1 MNLKEKK
8 LAVIGAN
15 GFLGKHTIQ
24 RAIKKGWK
32 VIGIVRRDEAAR
44 EIESLGAQSYIF
56 KEFNE
61 ENLSKAFKG
70 CKAVIHFANVV
81 CGSLEI
87 FRKVNV
93 EGTQAVVK
101 AAEQSKISRIIYP
114 SGLGTGEYGKIEWAN
129 NEYFRSKKLA
139 EEIIQKGKVPFV
151 IFRPSYIL
159 GPNDELIPE
168 FLNQIRKSQ
177 VTIAGDGKTP
187 MQPIYVENAVDAFLA
202 AAEGKGSNNTIYN
215 LVGPKTLN
223 MLQLIALIYNTTKK
237 LGFDLPKPRIK
248 NILYEKASKELGLC
262 PEMIDVMKCDLVYD
276 GKTTAEALG
285 FQLSPLEKAVEE
297 AVINHLFPK
306 NTNQSAKL
314 ALILLSGGI
323 DSTVALY
330 WAKKEGY
337 NLIALSFNYKNRPEN
352 EIKATKKLSELIS
365 IKLIEVNLPFLE
377 EAIDLKFDGY
387 PILSALNAPEGY
399 IPSRNIIFYSIAA
412 FFADAYGI
420 QTIIGGHINS
430 DAELFP
436 DASSSFFK
444 KLEHLISIGRHTN
457 DNKKMEILLPLKS
470 KTKIEVLDL
479 AKKLDVPLEFTWSCY
494 GDGKKPC
501 GKCLSCIKRERAFM
515 GVAAKDPIIYA

>member
-1 MNLKEKK
+1 MNYKDKK
-8 LAVIGAN
+8 LAITGAN
-15 GFLGKHTIQ
+15 GFLGKHTI
-24 RAIKKGWK
+24 RKAIEKGWN
-32 VIGIVRRDEAAR
+32 VIGIVRREEAFR
-44 EIESLGAQSYIF
+44 EIESIGAHPYF
-56 KEFNE
+56 VKGLN
-61 ENLSKAFKG
+61 SKDLLKALEG
-70 CKAVIHFANVV
+70 CKVIVHFANVV

-87 FRKVNV
+87 FKKVNV
-93 EGTQAVVK
+93 EGTQAIVK
-101 AAEQSKISRIIYP
+101 AAEQAKISRIIYP

-129 NEYFRSKKLA
+129 NEYFHSKKLA
-139 EEIIQKGKVPFV
+139 EEIIQKGKVPYV

-177 VTIAGDGKTP
+177 VIIAGDGKTP
-187 MQPIYVENAVDAFLA
+187 KQPIYVENAVDAFLA
-202 AAEGKGSNNTIYN
+202 AAEGKGNNNTIYN
-215 LVGPKTLN
+215 LVGPKMLN
-223 MLQLIALIYNTTKK
+223 MLQLIELIYNTTKK
-237 LGFDLPKPRIK
+237 LGFNLPKPRIK
-248 NILYEKASKELGLC
+248 NIPYEKASKELGLC

-330 WAKKEGY
+330 WAKNEGY

-352 EIKATKKLSELIS
+352 EIKATKKLSELIN
-365 IKLIEVNLPFLE
+365 IRLIEVNLPFLE

-387 PILSALNAPEGY
+387 PIPSALNAPEGY

-412 FFADAYGI
+412 FFADAYDI
-420 QTIIGGHINS
+420 RTIIGGHINS

-436 DASSSFFK
+436 DASSTFFK
-444 KLEHLISIGRHTN
+444 KLEHLISIGRHTK
-457 DNKKMEILLPLKS
+457 DNRKMEILLPLKN

-479 AKKLDVPLEFTWSCY
+479 AKTLNVPLEFTWSCY
-494 GDGKKPC
+494 SDGKKPC
-501 GKCLSCIKRERAFM
+501 GKCLSCIKREKAFM
-515 GVAAKDPIIYA
+515 EVAAKDPIIYA